1 MLSMLNQSTVNQAAD
16 NQWPRTLA
24 FAFLAMVLMSLLH
37 ACGFQLR
44 GAVSL
49 SKDMSPVYIEK
60 NSYFDLARE
69 IKDVLSSNAIKT
81 VDSAKSSKS
90 QLILSRVD
98 KSRRVL
104 SVDGDGRAKEYLLTY
119 RVTFEIKRKLLS
131 DDKFESRHDT
141 ISLSRSLL
149 FEPDAVLAVVN
160 EAEAIYK
167 DIEREVAGLILL
179 KLQSFSGQMAGQRT
193 KAVQVTEATEG
204 DAGNSNKLSSPQADP
219 AAVNDMP
226 VSAEPENTD
235 AEKVEAEEAEAEE
248 AGNSQP

>member
-1 MLSMLNQSTVNQAAD
+1 MSSILNHAAVNQPAD

-24 FAFLAMVLMSLLH
+24 FAFLAMLLMSLLH

-44 GAVSL
+44 GAVNL

-104 SVDGDGRAKEYLLTY
+104 SVDGDGRVKEYLLTY
-119 RVTFEIKRKLLS
+119 RVTFEIKRKLVS
-131 DDKFESRHDT
+131 DDKFESRRDT

-179 KLQSFSGQMAGQRT
+179 KLQSFSGQMA
-193 KAVQVTEATEG
+193 KAGQVTEATEG
-204 DAGNSNKLSSPQADP
+204 DAGNSNKVSSSQADP
-219 AAVNDMP
+219 AAVNDVP
-226 VSAEPENTD
+226 VAAEPENTD
-235 AEKVEAEEAEAEE
+235 AEEIEAEGTKVEAEE
-248 AGNSQP
+248 AGNSKP

>member
-119 RVTFEIKRKLLS
+119 RVTFEIKRKLVS
-131 DDKFESRHDT
+131 DDKFESRRDT

-179 KLQSFSGQMAGQRT
+179 KLQSFSGQMA
-193 KAVQVTEATEG
+193 KAGQVTEATEG